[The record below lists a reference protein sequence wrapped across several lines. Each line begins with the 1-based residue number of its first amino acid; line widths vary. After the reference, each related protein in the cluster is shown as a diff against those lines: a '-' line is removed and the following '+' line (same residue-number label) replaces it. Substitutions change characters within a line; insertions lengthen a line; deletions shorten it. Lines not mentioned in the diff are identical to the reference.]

1 MAKKSPAEHA
11 WSIFRIRKTPAELLG
26 RVCAPDQDTAIRK
39 AIELFKITN
48 PEHQKRLIAQRA

>member
-11 WSIFRIRKTPAELLG
+11 WSIFRIRKTPAEL

-39 AIELFKITN
+39 AIELLLLSQNATDDWG
-48 PEHQKRLIAQRA
+48 